1 MFFGALEAVPWFENH
16 FPDLLYTLHQLQL
29 AICCALGFMFV
40 VIISY
45 ARGAQDFIDDNWD
58 SCYYQNVCEAV
69 GKDNWSMQE
78 YAASLNVDRTG
89 LEGMLRPMLYAA
101 SVSCLS
107 SLCML
112 AGGSN
117 LAKYS
122 KLACRLTESL
132 VVLATVSLTACRF
145 LMSCDSVL
153 PNNPEPA
160 GGVGSSESK
169 RQSRWCEAR
178 CVSAEGSRATTG
190 RYQVG
195 SSGDETIEDNRAGG
209 DSLGHGVCDRRLD
222 GAALRVRRAKSRPVH
237 FIAPR
242 RACRAAGC
250 HGRILSIAQM
260 CCVRLFLWLL

>member
-1 MFFGALEAVPWFENH
+1 MFFGALQAVPWFEKH

-58 SCYYQNVCEAV
+58 SCYYQIVCEAV

-122 KLACRLTESL
+122 KFL
-132 VVLATVSLTACRF
+132 VVGLHVVLRGVVTRAGEWRRCTQEGLPSTEYAC
-145 LMSCDSVL
+145 C
-153 PNNPEPA
+153 
-160 GGVGSSESK
+160 
-169 RQSRWCEAR
+169 SRWTEVKR
-178 CVSAEGSRATTG
+178 GWNLQNGE
-190 RYQVG
+190 
-195 SSGDETIEDNRAGG
+195 
-209 DSLGHGVCDRRLD
+209 
-222 GAALRVRRAKSRPVH
+222 
-237 FIAPR
+237 
-242 RACRAAGC
+242 
-250 HGRILSIAQM
+250 M
-260 CCVRLFLWLL
+260 